1 MEASICIVS
10 RNRKV
15 ELEKTLLVLHEYLKG
30 SCSEILVFLDGCSD
44 FSEDLIQKFPDCYW
58 EVSKKSIGASP
69 ARNSLYKKAQG
80 TLIFGFDDDAHP
92 LQSDFVE
99 RAKRLFKVHKELG
112 IITFEEIKGVFESDH
127 EALLQHQKQK
137 DFFCSE
143 FVGCGFVICKEVY
156 GKTDGFPLWMDIY
169 GEESSVSIQ
178 VVNEGYTILYTT
190 NISVNHRVDKT
201 YRGHSGYNYTRFQ
214 KQLTNT
220 TLFYIVHYP
229 FSLVLKRL
237 IKLYWHNF
245 RKYGIKNRFF
255 FKAFVAGGFQALI
268 KFFRVLKFRK
278 VVKMGTLQ
286 RMRNLS
292 LPVYG

>member
-15 ELEKTLLVLHEYLKG
+15 ELEKTLFVLSDYLKG
-30 SCSEILVFLDGCSD
+30 SRSEILVFLDGCSD
-44 FSEDLIQKFPDCYW
+44 SSEDLIQKFPDCYW

-99 RAKRLFKVHKELG
+99 RAKRLFKMHHELG
-112 IITFEEIKGVFESDH
+112 IIAFEEIKGVFESDQK
-127 EALLQHQKQK
+127 ALIQHQKQQ

-143 FVGCGFVICKEVY
+143 FVGCGFVIRKEVY

-178 VVNEGYTILYTT
+178 VINEGYTILYTT
-190 NISVNHRVDKT
+190 KISVNHRVDKM
-201 YRGHSGYNYTRFQ
+201 YRGHSGYNYVRFQ

-220 TLFYIVHYP
+220 TFFYIIHYP
-229 FSLVLKRL
+229 FAFVVKRIL
-237 IKLYWHNF
+237 KLYWHNF
-245 RKYGIKNRFF
+245 RTYGIKNSSF

-268 KFFRVLKFRK
+268 KIPRALKFRDP
-278 VVKMGTLQ
+278 VKRETLHK
-286 RMRNLS
+286 MRNLN